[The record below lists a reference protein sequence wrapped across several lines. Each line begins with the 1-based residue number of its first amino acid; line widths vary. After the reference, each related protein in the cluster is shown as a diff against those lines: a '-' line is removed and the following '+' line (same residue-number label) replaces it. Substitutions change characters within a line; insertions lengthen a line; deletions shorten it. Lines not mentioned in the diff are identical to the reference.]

1 MRSTDHRQSMTRI
14 IIALILCTAAGFV
27 FGHEESMIRRDSFPE
42 GFVFGTASSAYQYE
56 GAVNEDGRGPSIWDT
71 FTEKYPEKIRDHSS
85 GANGTDSY
93 HRYKEDVSM
102 MKSLGFDA
110 YRFSISWSRILP
122 RGTIGG
128 GINQQGID
136 YYNNLIHEL
145 ISNGIQPVVTLF
157 HWDLPQALESKYGG
171 FLSSKIVDDF
181 RGYAE
186 LCFNKFGDRVK
197 QWITLNEPFS
207 YASSGYGDGSMAPGR
222 CSTASGF
229 NCTAGGDS
237 GTEPY
242 IVAHHLLLAH
252 AAVVKLYR
260 DKFQVVQKG
269 KIGITLISPWAI
281 PLTNSNTDR
290 VAASR
295 YIDFQ
300 FGWYMGPI
308 TSGSYPENMVKLVG
322 KRLPKFSREESRI
335 LKGSYDFL
343 GLNYYTSSYVTD
355 AACPNHNVDIL
366 EIKSSSLNYSGQR
379 NGIPIGPQ
387 AGSEWLYVYPEG
399 IQHLLVYI
407 KHKYN
412 DPLIY
417 ITENGRHR
425 VSELDES
432 GSSSLNDSL
441 RVDSYT
447 RHLAFVRN
455 AIFYGVNVKGF
466 FAWSLLDNFEWRDGY
481 LVRFGLVHV
490 DYKHGLK
497 RSPKKSAYW
506 FKRFLSHHPK
516 RPAASTSTTTHS
528 FTAYYDKLRRF
539 YMSF

>member
-1 MRSTDHRQSMTRI
+1 KHT
-14 IIALILCTAAGFV
+14 L
-27 FGHEESMIRRDSFPE
+27 
-42 GFVFGTASSAYQYE
+42 QYE
-56 GAVNEDGRGPSIWDT
+56 GAVTEDGRGPSIWDT
-71 FTEKYPEKIRDHSS
+71 FTKKYPEKIRDHSS

-93 HRYKEDVSM
+93 HRYKEDVSI

-136 YYNNLIHEL
+136 YYNNLINEL
-145 ISNGIQPVVTLF
+145 ISN
-157 HWDLPQALESKYGG
+157 
-171 FLSSKIVDDF
+171 
-181 RGYAE
+181 
-186 LCFNKFGDRVK
+186 DRVK

-252 AAVVKLYR
+252 AAAVKLYR
-260 DKFQVVQKG
+260 DKFKVVQKG

-281 PLTNSNTDR
+281 PLTNSNKDR
-290 VAASR
+290 DAASR

-322 KRLPKFSREESRI
+322 KRLPKFLIEESRI

-355 AACPNHNVDIL
+355 AACPTRNPTYFTDACVTIT
-366 EIKSSSLNYSGQR
+366 SQR

-407 KHKYN
+407 KRMYN
-412 DPLIY
+412 NPLIY
-417 ITENGRHR
+417 ITENG

-432 GSSSLNDSL
+432 GTSSLNDSH

-455 AIFYGVNVKGF
+455 AILNYGVNVKGF

-528 FTAYYDKLRRF
+528 FTAYYDKIRRF

>member
-1 MRSTDHRQSMTRI
+1 KHT
-14 IIALILCTAAGFV
+14 L
-27 FGHEESMIRRDSFPE
+27 
-42 GFVFGTASSAYQYE
+42 QYE
-56 GAVNEDGRGPSIWDT
+56 GAVTEDGRGPSIWDT
-71 FTEKYPEKIRDHSS
+71 FTKKYPEKIRDHSS

-93 HRYKEDVSM
+93 HRYKEDVSI

-136 YYNNLIHEL
+136 YYNNLINEL

-186 LCFNKFGDRVK
+186 VCFDKFGDRVK

-252 AAVVKLYR
+252 AAAVKLYR
-260 DKFQVVQKG
+260 
-269 KIGITLISPWAI
+269 
-281 PLTNSNTDR
+281 
-290 VAASR
+290 
-295 YIDFQ
+295 
-300 FGWYMGPI
+300 YMGPI

-322 KRLPKFSREESRI
+322 KRLPKFLIEESRI

-355 AACPNHNVDIL
+355 AACPTRNPTYFTDACVTIT
-366 EIKSSSLNYSGQR
+366 SQR

-407 KHKYN
+407 KRMYN
-412 DPLIY
+412 NPLIY
-417 ITENGRHR
+417 ITENG

-432 GSSSLNDSL
+432 GTSSLNDSH

-455 AIFYGVNVKGF
+455 AILNYGVNVKGF

-528 FTAYYDKLRRF
+528 FTAYYDKIRRF

>member
-1 MRSTDHRQSMTRI
+1 KHT
-14 IIALILCTAAGFV
+14 L
-27 FGHEESMIRRDSFPE
+27 
-42 GFVFGTASSAYQYE
+42 QYE
-56 GAVNEDGRGPSIWDT
+56 GAVTEDGRGPSIWDT
-71 FTEKYPEKIRDHSS
+71 FTKKYPEKIRDHSS

-93 HRYKEDVSM
+93 HRYKEDVSI

-136 YYNNLIHEL
+136 YYNNLINEL

-186 LCFNKFGDRVK
+186 VCFDKFGDRVK

-252 AAVVKLYR
+252 AAAVKLYR
-260 DKFQVVQKG
+260 DKFKVVQKG

-281 PLTNSNTDR
+281 PLTNSNKDR
-290 VAASR
+290 DAASR

-322 KRLPKFSREESRI
+322 KRLPKFLIEESRI

-355 AACPNHNVDIL
+355 AACPT
-366 EIKSSSLNYSGQR
+366 R
-379 NGIPIGPQ
+379 NPTYFTDACVTITIYLVIMNICDVVQ

-407 KHKYN
+407 KRMYN
-412 DPLIY
+412 NPLIY
-417 ITENGRHR
+417 ITENGRHI
-425 VSELDES
+425 
-432 GSSSLNDSL
+432 N
-441 RVDSYT
+441 
-447 RHLAFVRN
+447 
-455 AIFYGVNVKGF
+455 
-466 FAWSLLDNFEWRDGY
+466 
-481 LVRFGLVHV
+481 
-490 DYKHGLK
+490 
-497 RSPKKSAYW
+497 
-506 FKRFLSHHPK
+506 
-516 RPAASTSTTTHS
+516 
-528 FTAYYDKLRRF
+528 
-539 YMSF
+539 